1 MAVPAQLSD
10 RPIVVLLGMMSKHP
24 VAGVVWQ
31 TIHYLIGFERLGCK
45 AYYVEAGA
53 HQPSAMLVPADWT
66 GDRSEA
72 AAGFIDGVM
81 RRFDLGDR
89 WAFHALHADERCYG
103 LSPAELQHL
112 YCSAALIVNLHGATE
127 PLPEHSATGRLIYLE
142 TDPVRLQ
149 VELSE
154 DARRT
159 TAFLEPHQAFFTFA
173 ENLGNPDCGLPVAGP
188 FTFKPT
194 RQPVVLDFWE
204 HLAGGEGEVFTTI
217 GNWRQSR
224 EVTFDG
230 EVYHWSKHLEFLK
243 FLDLPARTGRQFELS
258 LSRIDAD
265 DRHLL
270 ETHGWRVRDALDFSM
285 DLDAYRWCIATSRGE
300 FTVAKDQNVR
310 LRSGWFS
317 DRSATYLATGR
328 PVVTQ
333 DTGFGSIVPTGE
345 GLFAFSTLDDAAHAI
360 REIDADYA
368 RHSKAASRLAREYFA
383 HDVVLARL
391 LAEVGL

>member
-1 MAVPAQLSD
+1 MCGAPVS
-10 RPIVVLLGMMSKHP
+10 RPTVVLLGMMSKHP

-31 TIHYLIGFERLGCK
+31 TVHYLVGFERLGYN
-45 AYYVEAGA
+45 AFYVEAGA
-53 HQPSAMLVPADWT
+53 HQPSSMLVPDDWT

-72 AAGFIDGVM
+72 AAGFIDRIM

-89 WAFHALHADERCYG
+89 WAFHALHSDGRCYG
-103 LSPAELQHL
+103 LSAAELERL

-127 PLPEHSATGRLIYLE
+127 PLPEHSASGHLIYLE
-142 TDPVRLQ
+142 TDPVLLQ
-149 VELSE
+149 VELTGDS
-154 DARRT
+154 RLT
-159 TAFLEPHQAFFTFA
+159 NAFLEPHQAFFTFA
-173 ENLGNPDCGLPVAGP
+173 ENYGNPDCRLPVDGR
-188 FTFKPT
+188 FTFKAT

-204 HLAGGEGEVFTTI
+204 GHPASAGDVFTTI

-265 DRHLL
+265 DRRLL
-270 ETHGWRVRDALDFSM
+270 ETHGWKVRDALSFSL
-285 DLDAYRWCIATSRGE
+285 DLDAYRCCIASSRGE

-317 DRSATYLATGR
+317 DRSATYLAAGR

-333 DTGFGSIVPTGE
+333 DTGFGAVLPTGA
-345 GLFAFSTLDDAAHAI
+345 GLFAFATVDEAEAAI
-360 REIDADYA
+360 REIDAEYP
-368 RHSKAASRLAREYFA
+368 RHANAAAELAHEYFA
-383 HDVVLARL
+383 HDVVLPRL
-391 LAEVGL
+391 LSEVGL